1 MLSVSHARRSCACGQ
16 FPLAAGPWRNL
27 GGTRAASIT
36 CPRRHSP
43 RLPGLTMNRIQ
54 RILQHSLSYH
64 CRLERVSHREH
75 EMGIRA

>member
-1 MLSVSHARRSCACGQ
+1 
-16 FPLAAGPWRNL
+16 
-27 GGTRAASIT
+27 
-36 CPRRHSP
+36 
-43 RLPGLTMNRIQ
+43 MNRIQ